1 MMPML
6 NSHSIRRQRLVTDAV
21 VTNTNAQCKVEQQDN
36 VEHQH
41 HKAAIYKQGL
51 LPHFMNL
58 CLWVATLLTITILLV
73 LPAQAQTASVTQT
86 NTPSEPANTV
96 AITSQVANAPDNT
109 LADQNDQSLTT
120 PATLNN
126 ATTVTEVTSNSNAL
140 DPIQQFVAGD
150 FNKRQ
155 TMLNHWPGSVE
166 SLDTLVELISKD
178 ELYQGNNGQT
188 YLLNSEDQLF
198 TYPDKKETADWPSD
212 LSQVTL
218 TSTLRS
224 ALIFGQAKV
233 KLASDQPAQ
242 RLKAVDIL
250 SDNIDQVDPALISD
264 ATAKESNKKVL
275 AALSALQAR
284 IDFKTGD
291 TATKIKALNQLAD
304 SDNPQVLVDIE
315 SSLAAGNLDPA
326 LKTALTSAQSSVAN
340 RIKIS
345 TWTGHL
351 FTGMSTASI
360 LLLAALGLAITFG
373 LLGVINM
380 AHGELIMIG
389 AYSTYVVQ
397 NLFKTYLPDMLGWY
411 LVAAIPAAF
420 LVSAII
426 GMIIERVVI
435 RPLYGR
441 ELETLLATF
450 GVSLILMQL
459 VRMIFGAQNVEVSNV
474 DWLSG
479 AYQVSASLSLPYNR
493 IAIIGFTVIVLALLI
508 YLLNKTRFGLFVR
521 AVTQNR
527 QMARAVGIR
536 SARIDMLAFGLGSG
550 LAGLAG
556 CALAQVG
563 NVGPDLGQTYIID
576 AFLVVVVGGV
586 GQVWGAVLASL
597 GLGIS
602 GTVLEIGIGAVMAK
616 IILLVLVILFI
627 QKRPQGLF
635 ALKGRFVD

>member
-1 MMPML
+1 MQRHLTQALIANLACLTKAIHQSYYRPFCLISLLMV
-6 NSHSIRRQRLVTDAV
+6 SILSTLV
-21 VTNTNAQCKVEQQDN
+21 
-36 VEHQH
+36 
-41 HKAAIYKQGL
+41 
-51 LPHFMNL
+51 
-58 CLWVATLLTITILLV
+58 
-73 LPAQAQTASVTQT
+73 PAYAQTAQTQPDGDPSVINNTATSNVPTQT
-86 NTPSEPANTV
+86 AVPT
-96 AITSQVANAPDNT
+96 TSG
-109 LADQNDQSLTT
+109 
-120 PATLNN
+120 
-126 ATTVTEVTSNSNAL
+126 
-140 DPIQQFVAGD
+140 DPIEQFVAAD
-150 FNKRQ
+150 FTQRQ
-155 TMLNHWPGSVE
+155 AMLNHWPGTSE
-166 SLDTLVELISKD
+166 SLDTLVDYIKND
-178 ELYQGNNGQT
+178 ALYQGDKGHPFIMT
-188 YLLNSEDQLF
+188 KDDKLF
-198 TYPDKKETADWPSD
+198 TYPENQEVSHWPTD
-212 LSQVTL
+212 LTQVTL
-218 TSTLRS
+218 TNVLRS

-233 KLASDQPAQ
+233 KLSSDKAAQ
-242 RLKAVDIL
+242 RLQAVEIL
-250 SDNIDQVDPALISD
+250 ADNIDQVDPVMIT
-264 ATAKESNKKVL
+264 TAAVKESDSKVKE
-275 AALSALQAR
+275 ALGALQAR
-284 IDFKTGD
+284 IDFKNGD
-291 TATKIKALNQLAD
+291 VATKIVAVQQLAD
-304 SDNPQVLVDIE
+304 SDSPQVLLDIQNA
-315 SSLAAGNLDPA
+315 LAADNLDPA
-326 LKTALTSAQSSVAN
+326 LKSALIDAESSVAN

-345 TWTGHL
+345 TWTGHV

-389 AYSTYVVQ
+389 AYATYVVQ
-397 NLFKTYLPDMLGWY
+397 NLFKHYLPDMVGWY
-411 LVAAIPAAF
+411 LLAAIPAAF

-459 VRMIFGAQNVEVSNV
+459 VRMLFGAQNVEVSNV
-474 DWLSG
+474 AWLSG
-479 AYQVSASLSLPYNR
+479 AYQVSTSLVLPYNR
-493 IAIIGFTVIVLALLI
+493 IAIIGFTTIVLGLLI

-527 QMARAVGIR
+527 QMARSVGIP

-586 GQVWGAVLASL
+586 GQVWGAVLAAL

-602 GTVLEIGIGAVMAK
+602 GTVLEIGIGAVLAK
-616 IILLVLVILFI
+616 IVLLVLVILFI